1 MAFFRLMVAGLL
13 LIVAAGC
20 RGQAV
25 TPTPA
30 ENLSVEMAVEPDPAR
45 VGEAAL
51 VVTITDAGG
60 QPVDGAKIGA
70 RGDMSH
76 AGMAPVLAEVEGGQD
91 GRYRIPFEW
100 TMGGDWFVELTI
112 TLPDGTTTSRRFD
125 LSVSGE
131 GASMDMN
138 MGMATAE
145 ATP

>member
-1 MAFFRLMVAGLL
+1 MAVVNKKECRVLAFFRLMAAGLL
-13 LIVAAGC
+13 LLAAAGC

-30 ENLSVEMAVEPDPAR
+30 ENLSIEMAVEPDPAR

-51 VVTITDAGG
+51 IVTLTDTNG

-76 AGMAPVLAEVEGGQD
+76 AGMAPVLAEAEGGQD

-100 TMGGDWFVELTI
+100 TMSGDWFVELTI
-112 TLPDGTTTSRRFD
+112 TLPDGSTVTQRFD
-125 LSVSGE
+125 VSVSGA
-131 GASMDMN
+131 GS
-138 MGMATAE
+138 
-145 ATP
+145 